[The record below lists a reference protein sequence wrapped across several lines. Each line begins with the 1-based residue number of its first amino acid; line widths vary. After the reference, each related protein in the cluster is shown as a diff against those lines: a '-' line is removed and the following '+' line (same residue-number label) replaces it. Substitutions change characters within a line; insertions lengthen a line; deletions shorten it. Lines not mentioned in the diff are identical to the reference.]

1 MDESRVATFLRQ
13 VTVISVTPPVAAT
26 SGSRDSLDQDSGHP
40 ESEVTTTTSRGA
52 SRSPSDY
59 RSLDCDRSAQFFK

>member
-1 MDESRVATFLRQ
+1 M
-13 VTVISVTPPVAAT
+13 TVISVTPPVAAT

-59 RSLDCDRSAQFFK
+59 RSLDCDR